1 MLMNNS
7 ATLEKIQQMKLH
19 GMARAFKA
27 SLESRSHQK
36 MEPDEWLAHLVE
48 NEWLDRENRK
58 TQRNIRT
65 ARFRYQSSI
74 DEIDFTANRNLD
86 KNQLLRLA
94 DCTFI
99 DRKENIIL
107 TGPTGVGKSF
117 IASAFGYQACR
128 MGHKVIYFNTIKLFN
143 RLNMSKADNSFY
155 REMDKIAK
163 TDLLILDDFGLQ
175 PIQENNRMALLEI
188 MEDRHGKRSTLIA
201 SQIPVD
207 KWHDLF
213 DDQTIADA
221 ILDRLVHTS
230 HRIVLKGDSL
240 RKKKS
245 MVANELEKN

>member
-19 GMARAFKA
+19 GMARAFRA

-36 MEPDEWLAHLVE
+36 LEPDQWLALLVE
-48 NEWLDRENRK
+48 SEWLDRENRK
-58 TQRNIRT
+58 TQRHIRT

-99 DRKENIIL
+99 DRKENIII

-117 IASAFGYQACR
+117 IASAFGYQACQ
-128 MGHKVIYFNTIKLFN
+128 MGYKVAYFNTIKLFS
-143 RLNMSKADNSFY
+143 RLIMSKADNSFY

-163 TDLLILDDFGLQ
+163 TDLLVLDDFGLQ

-188 MEDRHGKRSTLIA
+188 MEDRHGKKSTVIA

-240 RKKKS
+240 RKKNS
-245 MVANELEKN
+245 TVANEHEKN